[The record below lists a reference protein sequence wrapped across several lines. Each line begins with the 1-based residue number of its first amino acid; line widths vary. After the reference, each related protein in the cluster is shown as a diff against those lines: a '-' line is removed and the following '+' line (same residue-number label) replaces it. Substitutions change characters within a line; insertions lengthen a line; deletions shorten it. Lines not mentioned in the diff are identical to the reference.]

1 MPSPPPRLVLAIDTS
16 TELAGIGLS
25 DGDRHAELVWP
36 AGRMQTTS
44 VLGEIDAMLE
54 RSGRTIHDVS
64 AVAVAIGPGTFTG
77 LRVGLSIAKGLVL
90 AQGVALIGIP
100 TLAVTA
106 VPWHE
111 AGRPVLAVLPAGRG
125 RVVCATMDQEA
136 GAGTLQNL
144 AFDAFT
150 ELAATTGLT
159 VVGELTG
166 EQRSILADRGVAVA
180 SAAASIRRPAVLAD
194 LARARWSRD
203 DVDDPATL
211 EPLYVHGVRATTLP
225 VEDRLRRRA

>member
-1 MPSPPPRLVLAIDTS
+1 MPSSAPRLVLAIDTS
-16 TELAGIGLS
+16 TEMAGIGLS
-25 DGDRHAELVWP
+25 DGESHAELVWP

-44 VLGEIDAMLE
+44 VLAEIDTMLA
-54 RSGRTIHDVS
+54 RYGRAIGDVG

-90 AQGVALIGIP
+90 AQGAALIGIP

-106 VPWHE
+106 APWQE
-111 AGRPVLAVLPAGRG
+111 AGRPVMTVLPAGRG
-125 RVVCATMDQEA
+125 RVVCAAFGVDG
-136 GAGTLQNL
+136 GAGKLQNL

-150 ELAATTGLT
+150 ELAATSGLM
-159 VVGELTG
+159 VVGELSH

-180 SAAASIRRPAVLAD
+180 SASASIRRPAVLAD
-194 LARARWSRD
+194 LALARWDRND
-203 DVDDPATL
+203 LDDPATL